1 MSSTLIYQLALFV
14 HILGAFGLIATMT
27 LETVGLR
34 GLRQAESDDAARASL
49 RAMQF
54 VPPLGGGSGA
64 LILVTGLYMTAT
76 SWGWQGWILVGVAGL
91 VLNALAGAIV
101 TRSRM
106 AVVGPAAGRA
116 TGPLTDEVRTQLRDP
131 LLLASLRF
139 RLGTVLGILFIMTV
153 KPSAL
158 LSVGVVVLAGLLGL
172 LTIQIPSRR
181 HGREL
186 RTQNG

>member
-1 MSSTLIYQLALFV
+1 MNSTLVYQLALFF

-27 LETVGLR
+27 LESVGLR
-34 GLRQAESDDAARASL
+34 GLRQAQSAEAARASL

-64 LILVTGLYMTAT
+64 LILLSGVYMTAT
-76 SWGWQGWILVGVAGL
+76 SWGLQGWIVVGVAGL

-116 TGPLTDEVRTQLRDP
+116 AGQLTVEIRTQLRDP

-158 LSVGVVVLAGLLGL
+158 LSLSVVLLGGLLGL
-172 LTIQIPSRR
+172 LTTQIPSRR
-181 HGREL
+181 AGREL